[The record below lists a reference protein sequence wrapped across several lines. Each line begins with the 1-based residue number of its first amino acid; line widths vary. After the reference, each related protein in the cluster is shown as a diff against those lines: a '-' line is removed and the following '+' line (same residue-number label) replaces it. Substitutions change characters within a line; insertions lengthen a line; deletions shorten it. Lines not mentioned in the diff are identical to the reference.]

1 MNRKKGVVTLAV
13 IAAVVIM
20 MLVAVVG
27 VLGQFTRGSGSGY
40 GDTDIDRFEKKLTI
54 EEIYKDIEK
63 EVDTA
68 EKVKASIDL
77 SDASLYDE
85 LPEISKYP
93 LVVTSKADVVLEIFS
108 SPEKAG
114 NRADKESWLVEV
126 AEDFNKSGVVTSG
139 GRTCGI
145 SVRNV
150 SSGLAADYII
160 SNKAVP
166 QLLSPSSE
174 LWGALIQS
182 NGRMA
187 NLECE
192 RLVGNTAGVMVK
204 KSLGYKD
211 IDSIIN
217 DVVDGKLNM
226 GYTNPQASSAGA
238 NMLLTVL
245 NKYGN
250 GDLLSDS
257 AVDGFTKFQANIPY
271 VAYNTVQMVKSAG
284 TGALDC
290 MVAEYQSYVNNPEF
304 VKDYD
309 FIPYGVRHDNP
320 LYSCVELS
328 SAERECLDAFVAFAK
343 SKDAQDLA
351 TKYGFNGLESYKS
364 AFNMPSGG
372 VVESAQKVWKDN
384 KDSGK
389 SIIAVFVADCSGS
402 MDGDPIIQLK
412 ESLTNGMKYIKDE
425 HYIGLVSFS
434 SRVTKELEIAQFDMT
449 QKSYFQGAVNRLSAG
464 GNTHTYEAIT
474 VAAKMVQEAQKEH
487 PDAKCMIFLLSD
499 GQPFGGKYNLRDVKW
514 GISDCGIPVYTIG
527 YGSGADMKE
536 LGELS
541 GVNEAASISAD
552 SEDIIY
558 KIKSLFNAQL

>member
-1 MNRKKGVVTLAV
+1 MRNKKSVVTLAV
-13 IAAVVIM
+13 VVAVLA
-20 MLVAVVG
+20 MLVLAVVG
-27 VLGQFTRGSGSGY
+27 MLGGAGQSWSVDTPG
-40 GDTDIDRFEKKLTI
+40 GDDRVEKKLSVD
-54 EEIYKDIEK
+54 EIYKDIEN

-85 LPEISKYP
+85 LPEINKYP
-93 LVVTSKADVVLEIFS
+93 LVIESKADVVLEIFS

-126 AEDFNKSGVVTSG
+126 AESFNKSGVVTSS
-139 GRTCGI
+139 GRSCGI

-166 QLLSPSSE
+166 QLFSPSSE

-182 NGRMA
+182 NGRTA
-187 NLECE
+187 NLECS

-211 IDSIIN
+211 IDSIIK
-217 DVVDGKLNM
+217 DVVAGKLNM

-245 NKYGN
+245 DMYG
-250 GDLLSDS
+250 GGSFTSDA
-257 AVDGFTKFQANIPY
+257 AVEGFTAFQANIPY

-290 MVAEYQSYVNNPEF
+290 MVAEYQSYINNSEF

-328 SAERECLDAFVAFAK
+328 SAERECLDAFIEFAL
-343 SKDAQDLA
+343 SKESQNLAAQ
-351 TKYGFNGLESYKS
+351 YGFNGLDSYKS
-364 AFNMPSGG
+364 AFDMPSGG
-372 VVESAQKVWKDN
+372 VVEQAEKIWKDN

-389 SIIAVFVADCSGS
+389 AIIAVFVADCSGS
-402 MDGDPIIQLK
+402 MDGDPIIELR
-412 ESLTNGMKYIKDE
+412 ESLSNGMRYIKDE
-425 HYIGLVSFS
+425 HYVGLVSFG
-434 SRVTKELEIAQFDMT
+434 SRVTKELDIAKFDMN

-464 GNTHTYEAIT
+464 GNTHTYEAVT
-474 VAAKMVQEAQKEH
+474 VALKMVKDAQKEH

-499 GQPFGGKYNLRDVKW
+499 GQPFGGSYRLRDVKW
-514 GISDCGIPVYTIG
+514 AIEDSQIPIYTIG

-541 GVNEAASISAD
+541 SICEAASISAD
-552 SEDIIY
+552 SDDIVY
-558 KIKSLFNAQL
+558 KLKSLFNAQM